1 MIHYYIYSDINTLC
15 HRSNLICLTR
25 FVNCAIHECTASSLV
40 DRISIRI
47 VPVVNYAVRDITGI
61 NTLD

>member
-1 MIHYYIYSDINTLC
+1 M
-15 HRSNLICLTR
+15 ICLTR

-47 VPVVNYAVRDITGI
+47 VPVVNYAMRDITGI